1 MHGSVVILR
10 AGWLPTRQANGLQT
24 ISMGHA
30 FSKLGFQTTL
40 YYIPS
45 PYVKNDPL
53 RFYDSKPRITLKPLP
68 RAIFPIKKSFKLE
81 KLKSLPSFLHAFVW
95 SGVVSH
101 LASGANVDLFFVRE
115 PMIAWWLG
123 RRGLPTVLEIHDIPR
138 GRERTFI
145 RQSSEQSSVKRILAV
160 TGYLQADLARQKLV
174 PPEKLLT
181 LHDGIDL
188 NLMSPGTNKE
198 KARQRLGLPL
208 RRPLV
213 VYTGQLD
220 LEKGV
225 ETLARAA
232 PMLSDVDI
240 IIVGIGPLADGRL
253 QRLIR
258 EVNAGNIQLMGLK
271 PHSDAL
277 LFQKAADV
285 LVLPHSRKFLHS
297 AYYTSPLK
305 LFEYMA
311 AGAPVVAS
319 DLPATR
325 EVLRHNENGW
335 LVQPDNPAALAEG
348 IRHLLDDNQ
357 LASGLAQRA
366 ARDVEG
372 YTWENR
378 AACILE
384 SVGLSGSLSA
394 KMPIRAASIG
404 RVL

>member
-1 MHGSVVILR
+1 MEGSVVILR

-30 FSKLGFQTTL
+30 FTQLGFQTTL

-53 RFYDSKPRITLKPLP
+53 RFYDSKPRIILKPLP
-68 RAIFPIKKSFKLE
+68 RAVFPINKNFKLE
-81 KLKSLPSFLHAFVW
+81 KLRSLPSFLHAFVW

-101 LASGANVDLFFVRE
+101 LTSGSKVDLFFVRE

-123 RRGLPTVLEIHDIPR
+123 RRGLPTVLEIHDMPK
-138 GRERTFI
+138 GRERIFI
-145 RQSSEQSSVKRILAV
+145 RRASQQSSVRLVLAV
-160 TGYLQADLARQKLV
+160 TEHLRADLVKQLLV
-174 PPEKLLT
+174 PREKLLT

-188 NLMSPGTNKE
+188 RLSNLSTNKE

-208 RRPLV
+208 GKPMV

-220 LEKGV
+220 TEKGV
-225 ETLARAA
+225 EILARAA

-240 IIVGIGPLADGRL
+240 VIVGGGPLADGQL
-253 QRLIR
+253 QRVIR
-258 EVNAGNIQLMGLK
+258 EVNATNVKAVGLK

-285 LVLPHSRKFLHS
+285 LALPHSSKFLHS

-311 AGAPVVAS
+311 AGAPIVAS
-319 DLPATR
+319 ELPATC
-325 EVLRHNENGW
+325 EVLRHRENGW

-348 IRHLLDDNQ
+348 IRHLLEDKH
-357 LASGLAQRA
+357 LASALAQQA

-384 SVGLSGSLSA
+384 SMGLTVSESA
-394 KMPIRAASIG
+394 KTPMRAATERQI
-404 RVL
+404 V